1 MNGALCRV
9 ASVMPANMGVMERIA
24 GGFVVNCESM
34 GVVLALPLLNE
45 GRRRQSGGAVELS

>member
-1 MNGALCRV
+1 MDSALCRV

-24 GGFVVNCESM
+24 GGFGVDCESM

-45 GRRRQSGGAVELS
+45 GMDGVNQAVLWN